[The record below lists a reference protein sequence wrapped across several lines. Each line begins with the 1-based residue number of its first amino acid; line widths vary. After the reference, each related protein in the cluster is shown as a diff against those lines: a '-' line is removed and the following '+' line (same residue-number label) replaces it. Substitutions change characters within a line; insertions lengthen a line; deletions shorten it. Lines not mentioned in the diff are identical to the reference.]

1 MAHPEHHAPSLLIA
15 LCARHG
21 AAAARRL
28 LQLGWPPERRLPL
41 LTWVA
46 LLPPGEAAEAVLA
59 MEGARD
65 LGRLLERAFGWSWAA

>member
-1 MAHPEHHAPSLLIA
+1 MVDPDFCVWH
-15 LCARHG
+15 C
-21 AAAARRL
+21 AAANRRL

-46 LLPPGEAAEAVLA
+46 LLPPWEAAEAVMA

-65 LGRLLERAFGWSWAA
+65 LGRLVARAFGGIFAT